1 MARRQ
6 PVAHAYASANSSGGI
21 RPIAEHLDTGPA
33 DIPEPA
39 ATELS
44 VGKLQVDEL
53 SVDKLTVAGVDL
65 PHGDSLVE
73 NSLAE
78 VRS

>member
-44 VGKLQVDEL
+44 VG
-53 SVDKLTVAGVDL
+53 
-65 PHGDSLVE
+65 
-73 NSLAE
+73 NSKSMSSA
-78 VRS
+78 STS